1 MSALCYG
8 RGGLALTEDRKR
20 EFLATTAKAFVESA
34 NAFMEAHGG
43 GWIAG
48 ADITVADFVYWHV
61 RLNGGP
67 RSPARVGRG
76 GETDRDPRS
85 RPPGA
90 RETQPVRGGRARR
103 RAETAGDDRG
113 SRGAAGRQDVHGERR
128 LHPLAHL
135 RCVSSG
141 APAHR
146 AFGASSLI
154 SDIASSTLRS
164 RRLRALGRR
173 GRRPEDGAMM
183 RRTRFNRQ

>member
-90 RETQPVRGGRARR
+90 REAQPVRGGRARR
-103 RAETAGDDRG
+103 RAEAAGDDRG

-135 RCVSSG
+135 RCVSS
-141 APAHR
+141 R
-146 AFGASSLI
+146 ALQRTEPLEPQVSFLTSRRQPSVPGASAHWGGGGG
-154 SDIASSTLRS
+154 DPKTER
-164 RRLRALGRR
+164 
-173 GRRPEDGAMM
+173 
-183 RRTRFNRQ
+183 

>member
-85 RPPGA
+85 SDWR
-90 RETQPVRGGRARR
+90 RGHPHR
-103 RAETAGDDRG
+103 
-113 SRGAAGRQDVHGERR
+113 SNQDV
-128 LHPLAHL
+128 
-135 RCVSSG
+135 
-141 APAHR
+141 
-146 AFGASSLI
+146 
-154 SDIASSTLRS
+154 
-164 RRLRALGRR
+164 
-173 GRRPEDGAMM
+173 DGAGF
-183 RRTRFNRQ
+183 RVQHHCQVQHL

>member
-67 RSPARVGRG
+67 EA
-76 GETDRDPRS
+76 PRES
-85 RPPGA
+85 AAGA
-90 RETQPVRGGRARR
+90 RL
-103 RAETAGDDRG
+103 TATRDH
-113 SRGAAGRQDVHGERR
+113 GRQELEKLSLFAEGALD
-128 LHPLAHL
+128 
-135 RCVSSG
+135 G
-141 APAHR
+141 AP
-146 AFGASSLI
+146 
-154 SDIASSTLRS
+154 
-164 RRLRALGRR
+164 RLRAMIAALEAQPAVKTYMASDGFIHWPIYGASRPVLQRTEPLEPQVSFLTSRR
-173 GRRPEDGAMM
+173 QPSVPGASAHWGGGGGDPKTE
-183 RRTRFNRQ
+183 R